1 MHMMNFKKQRGAS
14 FVFWILFVA
23 LIGFIVTLG
32 IKLFPVYYKGF
43 ATEKIIEDLA
53 IEMQGKNP
61 NKKQLWDLIQRRLD
75 VNSIMG
81 IKKEN
86 FVYEKQKKSLEF
98 GVDYEVRL
106 PLVANMDAV
115 VMFNHRQTINIK

>member
-14 FVFWILFVA
+14 FVFWVLFIA
-23 LIGFIVTLG
+23 LIGFIITLG
-32 IKLFPVYYKGF
+32 IKLFPVYYNGF

-75 VNSIMG
+75 VNSIES

-115 VMFNHRQTINIK
+115 VMFNHRQIINIK